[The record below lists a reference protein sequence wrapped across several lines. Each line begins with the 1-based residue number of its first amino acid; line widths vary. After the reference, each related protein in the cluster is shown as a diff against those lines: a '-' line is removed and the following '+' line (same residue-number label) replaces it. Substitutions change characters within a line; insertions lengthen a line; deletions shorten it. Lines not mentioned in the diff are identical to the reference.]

1 MKVRVY
7 QTLLLA
13 MIGLPLIINKIPLSL
28 LEWVKGYFNGY
39 LGKLL
44 GVGKNMSDVSLYSDQ
59 ILCPLPIHGLI
70 TEFKKHKVSKLLE
83 LQLSQDQLVRDNVPE
98 FHTGKW
104 WKVAVE
110 ATNIDSRIKM
120 SKVMGNMHIDRTGL
134 G

>member
-1 MKVRVY
+1 
-7 QTLLLA
+7 